1 MSSKKGDVKFKY
13 VNAIPSRVSAGTFYW
28 KYENNVN
35 QLYFSPTENGEDILR
50 LDNIISG
57 QGGSSISPDVSLVGI
72 YDPPSSEE
80 QIVINQ
86 NNGTVTSWSDEDWEN
101 YMQMITMEGKYGN
114 ISDKVFLKGNVIICG
129 SREFICRE
137 SVPVFSEVE
146 IDGVKYYESR
156 IGENGEI
163 DENGENPACVD
174 MDGNKVE
181 ISNPNIPF
189 DAKVKS
195 YQTLIWETFGEN
207 LSKDLAEKIANFNME
222 LNGSLTINVDEG
234 DSEGVYTLSV
244 NIKEK
249 NPLSVITNQ
258 QGKKGVVI
266 SEDNVE
272 DPTGTQTLMSAAQ
285 IKDTI
290 NQIIYEDKGLI
301 WENEIDK

>member
-72 YDPPSSEE
+72 YDPPSSEK

-86 NNGTVTSWSDEDWEN
+86 NNGTVTSWSDEDWES

-114 ISDKVFLKGNVIICG
+114 ISEKVFLKGNVIICG

-146 IDGVKYYESR
+146 IDGVKYYKSKTT
-156 IGENGEI
+156 GE
-163 DENGENPACVD
+163 ACVD
-174 MDGNKVE
+174 IDRNKVE

-189 DAKVKS
+189 DAKVES

-207 LSKDLAEKIANFNME
+207 LSQDLAEKIANFNME
-222 LNGSLTINVDEG
+222 LNGSLTINVEEG

-244 NIKEK
+244 IIKEK
-249 NPLSVITNQ
+249 NPLSVITNE

-266 SEDNVE
+266 SENNVE

-285 IKDTI
+285 IKEII
-290 NQIIYEDKGLI
+290 NQIVDRDII
-301 WENEIDK
+301 WENNIDK

>member
-72 YDPPSSEE
+72 YDPPSSEK

-86 NNGTVTSWSDEDWEN
+86 NNGTVTSWSDEDWES
-101 YMQMITMEGKYGN
+101 YMQMITMEGIYGN
-114 ISDKVFLKGNVIICG
+114 ISEKVFLKGNVIICG

-137 SVPVFSEVE
+137 SVPVFSKVE
-146 IDGVKYYESR
+146 IDGVEYYESKTT
-156 IGENGEI
+156 GE
-163 DENGENPACVD
+163 ACVD
-174 MDGNKVE
+174 IDRNKVE

-189 DAKVKS
+189 DAKVES

-207 LSKDLAEKIANFNME
+207 LSQDLAEKIANFNME
-222 LNGSLTINVDEG
+222 LNGSLTINVEEG

-244 NIKEK
+244 IIKEQ
-249 NPLSVITNQ
+249 NPLSVITNE

-266 SEDNVE
+266 SENNVE

-285 IKDTI
+285 IKDII
-290 NQIIYEDKGLI
+290 NQIVDRDII

>member
-13 VNAIPSRVSAGTFYW
+13 VNAIPSKVSAGTFYW

-57 QGGSSISPDVSLVGI
+57 EGGSSISSDVSLVGI
-72 YDPPSSEE
+72 YDPPS
-80 QIVINQ
+80 
-86 NNGTVTSWSDEDWEN
+86 TVTSWSDEDWES
-101 YMQMITMEGKYGN
+101 YMQMITMEEKYGN
-114 ISDKVFLKGNVIICG
+114 ISEKVFLKGNVIICG

-137 SVPVFSEVE
+137 SVPIFSKVE
-146 IDGVKYYESR
+146 IDGVEYYKSR
-156 IGENGEI
+156 IDENGEI
-163 DENGENPACVD
+163 DGNGKNQACVD

-189 DAKVKS
+189 DAKVES

-258 QGKKGVVI
+258 QGKKEVVI

>member
-57 QGGSSISPDVSLVGI
+57 EGGSSISSDVSLVGI
-72 YDPPSSEE
+72 YDPPL
-80 QIVINQ
+80 NQ
-86 NNGTVTSWSDEDWEN
+86 NNGTVTSWSDEDWES

-114 ISDKVFLKGNVIICG
+114 ISEKVFLKGNVIICG

-137 SVPVFSEVE
+137 SIPIFSKVE
-146 IDGVKYYESR
+146 IDGVEYYKSR
-156 IGENGEI
+156 IGENQ
-163 DENGENPACVD
+163 ACVD

-189 DAKVKS
+189 DAEVES

-258 QGKKGVVI
+258 QGKKEVVI

>member
-72 YDPPSSEE
+72 YDPPSSEK

-86 NNGTVTSWSDEDWEN
+86 NNGTVTSWSDEDWES

-114 ISDKVFLKGNVIICG
+114 ISEKVFLKGNVIICG

-137 SVPVFSEVE
+137 SVPVFSKVE
-146 IDGVKYYESR
+146 IDGVEYYESKTT
-156 IGENGEI
+156 GE
-163 DENGENPACVD
+163 ACVD
-174 MDGNKVE
+174 IDRNKVE

-189 DAKVKS
+189 DAKVES

-207 LSKDLAEKIANFNME
+207 LSQDLAEKIANFNME
-222 LNGSLTINVDEG
+222 LNGSLTINVEEG

-244 NIKEK
+244 IIKEK
-249 NPLSVITNQ
+249 NPLSVITNE

-266 SEDNVE
+266 SKDNVE

-285 IKDTI
+285 IKEII
-290 NQIIYEDKGLI
+290 NQIVDRDII
-301 WENEIDK
+301 WESKIDK

>member
-72 YDPPSSEE
+72 YDPPSSEK

-86 NNGTVTSWSDEDWEN
+86 NNGTVTSWSDEDWES

-114 ISDKVFLKGNVIICG
+114 ISEKVFLKGNVIICG

-146 IDGVKYYESR
+146 IDGVKYYKSKTT
-156 IGENGEI
+156 GE
-163 DENGENPACVD
+163 ACVD
-174 MDGNKVE
+174 IDRNKVE

-189 DAKVKS
+189 DAEVES

-207 LSKDLAEKIANFNME
+207 LSQDLAEKIANFNME
-222 LNGSLTINVDEG
+222 LNGSLTINVEEG

-244 NIKEK
+244 IIKEQ
-249 NPLSVITNQ
+249 NPLSVITNE

-266 SEDNVE
+266 SENNVE

-285 IKDTI
+285 IKDII
-290 NQIIYEDKGLI
+290 NQIVDRDII

>member
-72 YDPPSSEE
+72 YDPPSSEK

-86 NNGTVTSWSDEDWEN
+86 NNGTVTSWSDEDWES

-114 ISDKVFLKGNVIICG
+114 ISEKVFLKGNVIICG

-137 SVPVFSEVE
+137 SVPVFSKVE
-146 IDGVKYYESR
+146 IDGVEYYESKTT
-156 IGENGEI
+156 GE
-163 DENGENPACVD
+163 ACVD
-174 MDGNKVE
+174 IDRNKVE

-189 DAKVKS
+189 DAKVES

-207 LSKDLAEKIANFNME
+207 LSQDLAEKIANFNME
-222 LNGSLTINVDEG
+222 LNGSLTINVEEG

-244 NIKEK
+244 IIKK
-249 NPLSVITNQ
+249 QNPLSVITNE

-285 IKDTI
+285 IKDII
-290 NQIIYEDKGLI
+290 NQIVDRDII

>member
-72 YDPPSSEE
+72 YDPPSSEK

-86 NNGTVTSWSDEDWEN
+86 NNGTVTSWSDEDWES

-114 ISDKVFLKGNVIICG
+114 ISEKVFLKGNVIICG

-137 SVPVFSEVE
+137 SVPVFSKVE
-146 IDGVKYYESR
+146 IDGVEYYESKTT
-156 IGENGEI
+156 GE
-163 DENGENPACVD
+163 ACVD
-174 MDGNKVE
+174 IDRNKVE

-189 DAKVKS
+189 DAKVES

-207 LSKDLAEKIANFNME
+207 LSQDLAEKIANFNME
-222 LNGSLTINVDEG
+222 LNGSLTINVEEG

-244 NIKEK
+244 IIKEQ
-249 NPLSVITNQ
+249 NPLSVITNE

-266 SEDNVE
+266 SKDNVE

-285 IKDTI
+285 IKDII
-290 NQIIYEDKGLI
+290 NQIVDRDII

>member
-86 NNGTVTSWSDEDWEN
+86 NNGTVTSWSDEDWES
-101 YMQMITMEGKYGN
+101 YMQMITMKEKYGN
-114 ISDKVFLKGNVIICG
+114 ISNKVFLKGNVIICG

-146 IDGVKYYESR
+146 IDGVKYYKSKTT
-156 IGENGEI
+156 GE
-163 DENGENPACVD
+163 ACVD
-174 MDGNKVE
+174 IDGNKVE

-189 DAKVKS
+189 DAIFES

-207 LSKDLAEKIANFNME
+207 LSQDLAEKIANFNME
-222 LNGSLTINVDEG
+222 LNGSLTINVDE
-234 DSEGVYTLSV
+234 SSSEEGVYTLSV
-244 NIKEK
+244 IIKDQ
-249 NPLSVITNQ
+249 NPLSVTTNQ
-258 QGKKGVVI
+258 SGKPVVDI
-266 SEDNVE
+266 SEANVD
-272 DPTGTQTLMSAAQ
+272 DPTGQQTLMSAEQ
-285 IKDTI
+285 IKDIINSVVSKIDTGLNWE
-290 NQIIYEDKGLI
+290 NQI
-301 WENEIDK
+301 

>member
-86 NNGTVTSWSDEDWEN
+86 NNGTVTSWSDEDWES

-114 ISDKVFLKGNVIICG
+114 ISEKVFLKGNVIICG

-137 SVPVFSEVE
+137 SVPVFSTVE
-146 IDGVKYYESR
+146 IDGVKYYKSKTT
-156 IGENGEI
+156 GE
-163 DENGENPACVD
+163 ACVD
-174 MDGNKVE
+174 IDRNKVE

-189 DAKVKS
+189 DAKVES

-258 QGKKGVVI
+258 QGKKEVVI

>member
-72 YDPPSSEE
+72 YDPPSSEK

-86 NNGTVTSWSDEDWEN
+86 NNGTVTSWSDEDWES
-101 YMQMITMEGKYGN
+101 YMQMITMEGKYGS
-114 ISDKVFLKGNVIICG
+114 ISEKVFLKGNVIICG

-146 IDGVKYYESR
+146 IDGVKYYKSKTT
-156 IGENGEI
+156 GE
-163 DENGENPACVD
+163 ACVD
-174 MDGNKVE
+174 IDRNKVE

-189 DAKVKS
+189 DAEVES

-222 LNGSLTINVDEG
+222 LNGSLTINVEEG

-244 NIKEK
+244 IIKEK

-258 QGKKGVVI
+258 QGKKEVVI
-266 SEDNVE
+266 SEDNGE
-272 DPTGTQTLMSAAQ
+272 DSTGTQTLMSAAQ
-285 IKDTI
+285 IKEII
-290 NQIIYEDKGLI
+290 NQIVDRDII
-301 WENEIDK
+301 WENNIDK

>member
-72 YDPPSSEE
+72 YNPPSSEE

-86 NNGTVTSWSDEDWEN
+86 NNGTVTSWSDEDWES
-101 YMQMITMEGKYGN
+101 YMQMITMKEKYGN
-114 ISDKVFLKGNVIICG
+114 ISEKVFLKGNVIICG

-137 SVPVFSEVE
+137 SVPVFSKVE
-146 IDGVKYYESR
+146 IDGVEYYESKTT
-156 IGENGEI
+156 GE
-163 DENGENPACVD
+163 ACVD
-174 MDGNKVE
+174 IDRNKVE

-189 DAKVKS
+189 DAKVES

-207 LSKDLAEKIANFNME
+207 LSQDLAEKIANFNME
-222 LNGSLTINVDEG
+222 LNGSLTINVEEG

-244 NIKEK
+244 IIKEQ
-249 NPLSVITNQ
+249 NPLSVITNE

-266 SEDNVE
+266 SENNVE

-285 IKDTI
+285 IKEII
-290 NQIIYEDKGLI
+290 NQIVDRDII

>member
-86 NNGTVTSWSDEDWEN
+86 NNGTVTSWSDEDWES
-101 YMQMITMEGKYGN
+101 YMQMITMKGKYGN
-114 ISDKVFLKGNVIICG
+114 ISEKVFLKGNVIICG

-137 SVPVFSEVE
+137 SVPVFSKVE
-146 IDGVKYYESR
+146 IDGVEYYESKTT
-156 IGENGEI
+156 GE
-163 DENGENPACVD
+163 ACVD
-174 MDGNKVE
+174 IDRNKVE

-189 DAKVKS
+189 DAKVES

-207 LSKDLAEKIANFNME
+207 LSQDLAEKIANFNME
-222 LNGSLTINVDEG
+222 LNGSLTINVEEG

-258 QGKKGVVI
+258 QGKKEVVI

-285 IKDTI
+285 IKETI
-290 NQIIYEDKGLI
+290 NQIVDRDII